1 MDATTGDW
9 TDGIFAV
16 LWRRAAKNKNQ
27 NTWIVLDGPVDAI
40 WIENLNTVLDDN
52 KVLTLANGDRILM
65 SPTMKAM
72 FEPEDLNNASPA
84 TVSRAGIIYVS
95 SVELGWEPVVKSW
108 LQKRREHEAAALQ
121 ECFDKYL
128 SHFLEFL
135 RLNFKAVMYNEE
147 VCQVGTLL
155 TLLEGMLKKY
165 EPGNEVLAAEKYQ
178 RIFLYCFIWSLG
190 GLTAMK
196 DRPAFSN
203 EIMSYIKTN
212 VPPASGEDT
221 VFEYFVDEQTLEWK
235 HWNEYVP
242 QWFYP
247 RGEEKPKF
255 AQLVIPTLDSTR
267 YEKLLQ
273 LIYSVNGATLL
284 VGGPGTAKTTTI
296 MQFIRSFN
304 PELTSSKTITF
315 SSLTTPQIFQMS
327 IEGSVEKRQGRT
339 FGPPGGKT
347 MCVFVDDLSMPSINE
362 WGDQARQLLLI
373 LHTDHRMHSIV
384 HCEIGLGLLLK
395 CDRWLAGDQ

>member
-1 MDATTGDW
+1 MGYGFVFTRMDATTGDW

-65 SPTMKAM
+65 SGTMKAM

-95 SVELGWEPVVKSW
+95 SVELGWAPVVKSW
-108 LQKRREHEAAALQ
+108 LQKRREQEATALG
-121 ECFDKYL
+121 ECFDKYVN
-128 SHFLEFL
+128 HFLLFVK
-135 RLNFKAVMYNEE
+135 LNFKAVMYNEE
-147 VCQVGTLL
+147 VCQIGTLL
-155 TLLEGMLKKY
+155 TLLDGMLKKY
-165 EPGNEVLAAEKYQ
+165 ESGNEVLTPEKYQ
-178 RIFLYCFIWSLG
+178 RIFLYCFIWSIG
-190 GLTAMK
+190 GLVALK
-196 DRPAFSN
+196 DRATFSKEMHN
-203 EIMSYIKTN
+203 FIKDN
-212 VPPASGEDT
+212 LPECAGDDT
-221 VFEYFVDEQTLEWK
+221 VFEYCVDEQSLDWK
-235 HWNEYVP
+235 HWDDYVP
-242 QWFYP
+242 QWVYP
-247 RGEEKPKF
+247 KGEEKPKF
-255 AQLVIPTLDSTR
+255 AQLVIPTLDSVR

-284 VGGPGTAKTTTI
+284 VGGPGTAKTSTI
-296 MQFIRSFN
+296 MQFIRTFN
-304 PELTSSKTITF
+304 PEQTSSKTITF

-339 FGPPGGKT
+339 FGPPGGKS

-362 WGDQARQLLLI
+362 WGDQVGRSPCQRPLPVLNYV
-373 LHTDHRMHSIV
+373 SF
-384 HCEIGLGLLLK
+384 
-395 CDRWLAGDQ
+395 